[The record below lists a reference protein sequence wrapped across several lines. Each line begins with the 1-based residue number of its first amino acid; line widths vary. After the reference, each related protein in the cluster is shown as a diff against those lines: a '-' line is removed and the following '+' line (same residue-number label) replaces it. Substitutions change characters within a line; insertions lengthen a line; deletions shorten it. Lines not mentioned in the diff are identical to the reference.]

1 MLHSAE
7 CEYIVLLVVRFSYSE
22 TKDVTSLSYY
32 ERCDWSVQRP
42 VLYCTA
48 RFSSCRFDKQRG
60 LMLRM
65 RIIVLEIAAN
75 CVKFIRNAGKRVRA
89 AVAQTGLSFIEC
101 SLFVSKRTAQ
111 NECKAGI

>member
-1 MLHSAE
+1 
-7 CEYIVLLVVRFSYSE
+7 
-22 TKDVTSLSYY
+22 
-32 ERCDWSVQRP
+32 
-42 VLYCTA
+42 
-48 RFSSCRFDKQRG
+48 
-60 LMLRM
+60 MLRM

-111 NECKAGI
+111 NECKAERLGHYVNFTTDIGSI

>member
-1 MLHSAE
+1 
-7 CEYIVLLVVRFSYSE
+7 
-22 TKDVTSLSYY
+22 
-32 ERCDWSVQRP
+32 
-42 VLYCTA
+42 
-48 RFSSCRFDKQRG
+48 
-60 LMLRM
+60 MLRM

-89 AVAQTGLSFIEC
+89 DVAQTGLSFIEC

>member
-1 MLHSAE
+1 MALAFCYKDILE
-7 CEYIVLLVVRFSYSE
+7 KVTMQRTREFTALFVTE
-22 TKDVTSLSYY
+22 TTQFNKCKNLPISNDP
-32 ERCDWSVQRP
+32 E
-42 VLYCTA
+42 
-48 RFSSCRFDKQRG
+48 QRG

>member
-1 MLHSAE
+1 MCFVPGYFQSVDCQTREHL
-7 CEYIVLLVVRFSYSE
+7 ITVV
-22 TKDVTSLSYY
+22 V
-32 ERCDWSVQRP
+32 P
-42 VLYCTA
+42 
-48 RFSSCRFDKQRG
+48 KQRG

>member
-1 MLHSAE
+1 MGFSVAANEEEKGNIFIEKCTVTQLIH
-7 CEYIVLLVVRFSYSE
+7 VLS
-22 TKDVTSLSYY
+22 
-32 ERCDWSVQRP
+32 QRT
-42 VLYCTA
+42 C
-48 RFSSCRFDKQRG
+48 SQQRG

>member
-1 MLHSAE
+1 MF
-7 CEYIVLLVVRFSYSE
+7 IIWV
-22 TKDVTSLSYY
+22 K
-32 ERCDWSVQRP
+32 SVEIPQKKFGSQLNAINP
-42 VLYCTA
+42 
-48 RFSSCRFDKQRG
+48 FPNQQRG